1 MLRVFFTNP
10 LRPWQGYF
18 EAWRI
23 KCCFFLLPG
32 ARSIAECACVGWG
45 GEFSLLSFSPPSLA
59 LSLAFPFHTLDSC
72 CWLAGCWCV
81 SQRNA
86 SNFSKH
92 ELLLLWIASE
102 RAHTRETCWEQFYLI
117 LLHRTFII
125 MFTFAWSIVTSQATR
140 LPGPRF
146 SSAANSHYCGCR
158 QHCWRVKCRH
168 IQERIDM

>member
-1 MLRVFFTNP
+1 MFFFATRSSVYCRMCVCRLRRGIFFTFFFTSIS
-10 LRPWQGYF
+10 RP
-18 EAWRI
+18 
-23 KCCFFLLPG
+23 
-32 ARSIAECACVGWG
+32 
-45 GEFSLLSFSPPSLA
+45 

-92 ELLLLWIASE
+92 ELLLLRIASE
-102 RAHTRETCWEQFYLI
+102 RAPTRETCWEQFYLI